1 MQPIWK
7 DYYYTLGA
15 NNSYI
20 YRILRDRVLVYAGR
34 AVKLP
39 SGQAVR
45 IRLNDIIAD
54 HISSPL
60 PEWRD
65 EVASKIAIPDFALE
79 IYEGGDNWND
89 LEDALH
95 FFPDWSYDE
104 SHDAAV
110 NGIAAPI
117 TRKVDAR
124 QPLFFSYYNKT
135 EIPIV
140 MTFEDGTT
148 QSSTFD
154 VSDAPY
160 GTLCTHLINHPNL
173 KTISMDGEV
182 YEVAGAC
189 YDYAL
194 YYLNAFG
201 GWDSL
206 LIEGNNKR
214 SDAVTR
220 HTFEKSYDNLYNY
233 QRGRTNYLNELTPS
247 WTLYTGILSD
257 EQSLRMHHLLNS
269 PDVYLYNI
277 AEDKMMS
284 VVLTDGTAEH
294 KTFKSNGRQV
304 VTYTITCELAQ
315 ERIRR

>member
-1 MQPIWK
+1 M
-7 DYYYTLGA
+7 
-15 NNSYI
+15 
-20 YRILRDRVLVYAGR
+20 VYAGR
-34 AVKLP
+34 AVKRP
-39 SGQAVR
+39 SAQDVT

-65 EVASKIAIPDFALE
+65 EVASKIVIPDFALE
-79 IYEGGDNWND
+79 TSEGGDAWNT
-89 LEDALH
+89 LEDALQ
-95 FFPDWSYDE
+95 FFPDWSYDA
-104 SHDAAV
+104 SHEAAV

-124 QPLFFSYYNKT
+124 QPLLVSYYSKT

-140 MTFEDGTT
+140 LTFEDGTT

-160 GTLCTHLINHPNL
+160 GTLCTHLINYPNL
-173 KTISMDGEV
+173 KSISVNGED
-182 YEVAGAC
+182 YEVAGSC
-189 YDYAL
+189 YDFVL

-201 GWDSL
+201 GWDSM
-206 LIEGNNKR
+206 LIEGNSKR

-220 HTFEKSYDNLYNY
+220 HTFEKGYDNRYDY
-233 QRGRTNYLNELTPS
+233 QRGRTNYLNEMIPS

-257 EQSLRMHHLLNS
+257 EQSLRMHHLMNS
-269 PDVYLYNI
+269 PDVFLYNI
-277 AEDKMMS
+277 AEDRMMS
-284 VVLTDGTAEH
+284 VVLTDAATEY
-294 KTFKSNGRQV
+294 KTFKNNGRQV
-304 VTYTITCELAQ
+304 VSYTITCELAQ